1 MMAFSCH
8 HLSHCFIAARAF
20 TIMYNNKLLLLS
32 IISTQDCTRAFVAS
46 SNTNIQREA
55 TRRFSTVS
63 EIGSTE
69 NIVHRDDYDGD
80 AWEKGF
86 QNVEQESCYE
96 LDGDFPTDLEG
107 TFFQNG
113 HTKFYV
119 SDDEFHVHPFD
130 ADGMV
135 QAVTFQNGKAW
146 FRNRYVKTPG
156 YQQELKENK
165 VCKRGVFGTARNKG
179 KWYSNIFDV
188 DFK

>member
-1 MMAFSCH
+1 MTMVFSNKNLLLFSLISAPH
-8 HLSHCFIAARAF
+8 YARAF
-20 TIMYNNKLLLLS
+20 VKPTHTS
-32 IISTQDCTRAFVAS
+32 DVTQW
-46 SNTNIQREA
+46 Q
-55 TRRFSTVS
+55 TRRYSTTA
-63 EIGSTE
+63 EYPETRPTK
-69 NIVHRDDYDGD
+69 NIVHREDYDSD

-96 LDGDFPTDLEG
+96 LKGEFPKDLKG

-119 SDDEFHVHPFD
+119 SEDEFHIHPFD

-146 FRNRYVKTPG
+146 FRNRYVQTPG
-156 YQQELKENK
+156 YQQELKEKK

-179 KWYSNIFDV
+179 KWWSNIFDV